1 MTSTPHGRVVAVT
14 LTRELASGE
23 LVTMPLTSGRIPGG
37 VFLTTSAI
45 LREKRV
51 QLNKRRKSFI
61 ASVESVSEWALTVRL
76 CSHL

>member
-37 VFLTTSAI
+37 VFVTTTAI
-45 LREKRV
+45 LHEKRATE
-51 QLNKRRKSFI
+51 QHQKHCLYHRPTHRS
-61 ASVESVSEWALTVRL
+61 
-76 CSHL
+76 

>member
-23 LVTMPLTSGRIPGG
+23 LVTLPLTPDRIPGG
-37 VFLTTSAI
+37 VFLASSAI

-51 QLNKRRKSFI
+51 TEQHQKRCIYHRPTHRS
-61 ASVESVSEWALTVRL
+61 
-76 CSHL
+76 